1 MDKCQIYRKFVMFKN
16 KPNLGTMR
24 KKSLNLSMY
33 LGLVSSALA
42 PRFVSPS

>member
-1 MDKCQIYRKFVMFKN
+1 MFKN

-24 KKSLNLSMY
+24 EKSLNLSMY

-42 PRFVSPS
+42 QAKLINKPKFNFEK